1 MLNENYLRPNFLW
14 PRALARRSCASVFAA
29 ALLTL
34 IAPRAAQA
42 GELERILNDTKDYVT
57 APLRWNTN
65 DWEWFAG
72 SLAVTAL
79 ASTADESVR
88 SHFAPGPATGQHAS
102 HELRDAAPL
111 ALLTAGTYLVSRFG
125 SDDNMKRTSFDM
137 AEAGVLAILSASA
150 FKYIAGRTRPFETT
164 QSNQWF
170 KSGDGFPSGHTS
182 AAFAVATVFA
192 EQGPNPTLARRA
204 LAYGLAGAT
213 AYARLD
219 GNSHWLSDVVGGA
232 ALGIATGRFML
243 HRQSKASAS
252 QFNLVPTDGGAM
264 LTWTMQPR

>member
-1 MLNENYLRPNFLW
+1 M
-14 PRALARRSCASVFAA
+14 ARGLYVGVLAA
-29 ALLTL
+29 AVLALLG
-34 IAPRAAQA
+34 PRTAQA
-42 GELERILNDTKDYVT
+42 GELERVLNDTKDYVT
-57 APLRWNTN
+57 APLRWNQN

-72 SLAVTAL
+72 SIAATAL
-79 ASTADESVR
+79 ATTADESVR
-88 SHFAPGPATGQHAS
+88 NHFAPGPATGQHAS

-111 ALLTAGTYLVSRFG
+111 ALLTAGTYLVSRFA
-125 SDDNMKRTSFDM
+125 SDDTMKRSSFDM
-137 AEAGVLAILSASA
+137 AEAGALAMLSAAA
-150 FKYIAGRTRPFETT
+150 FKFIAGRTRPFETT

-170 KSGDGFPSGHTS
+170 KSGNAFPSGHAS

-192 EQGPNPTLARRA
+192 EQGPNPTFARRA

-243 HRQSKASAS
+243 HRHSNASAA
-252 QFNLVPTDGGAM
+252 QFNIVPTDGGAM